1 MKRKFLLFFLGI
13 AVCGAALNA
22 QTLDEAILA
31 AAMTISRELPA
42 GSSVAVINFSSD
54 SKNLNEYVL
63 SELYGTILRNRSVIP
78 VQPNTG
84 QFQTIRDGLNTAGG
98 LNGETAQS
106 IGKLLGVQ
114 YLIIGSIRQNGNLY
128 NVVFNAVNL
137 NAEIK
142 SQYQT
147 SINPRNDTQL
157 TSLLNIKPQSQS
169 QSQSSAASTPQQEK
183 PVTIAAIAGITVP
196 ATGKTPVK
204 AIAEN
209 DQYTGT
215 VTWSPAVSGTFKF
228 ETQYT
233 ATITLTVKTGYTL
246 QGVAANFFKVAGATT
261 TNNANT
267 GVVTAV
273 FPAATATIV
282 NIASIAGV
290 TVPKAEERPVTTI
303 TETEQYGGTVTW
315 SPAVKGT
322 FKPDTQYT
330 ATITLTA
337 KTGYTLQGVTANFFK
352 VAGAASVNNNAN
364 TGVVTAVFPPTKD
377 PEDMKLKTLGV
388 SLGTAFDTPLVIGTV
403 HGTIAPFSG
412 SFFDLGI
419 DAGYGTSLDDVE
431 YFSLYPFANFALFV
445 PFPRTADGK
454 RGGWYA
460 GVGIGAMFANYTF
473 KVAGTIW
480 DTIIA
485 TNIVTGFNLF
495 DMLDISYT
503 IRTDFNLANSK
514 LSVGYVYRF
523 K

>member
-1 MKRKFLLFFLGI
+1 VKKNFFIFFLGV
-13 AVCGAALNA
+13 AACAAALNA
-22 QTLDEAILA
+22 QTLEIAITGA
-31 AAMTISRELPA
+31 AVKISRELPA
-42 GSSVAVINFSSD
+42 GASVAVINFQSD
-54 SKNLNEYVL
+54 SENLNEYVL
-63 SELYGTILRNRSVIP
+63 NELHGAILRNRSIIP
-78 VQPNTG
+78 VQPNVR
-84 QFQTIRDGLNTAGG
+84 QFQTIRDGLNADGE
-98 LNGETAQS
+98 LNGESAQS
-106 IGKLLGVQ
+106 IGKLLGVK
-114 YLIIGSIRQNGNLY
+114 YLITGSIKQNGNLY
-128 NVVFNAVNL
+128 NIVFNAVDL
-137 NAEIK
+137 NAELQ
-142 SQYQT
+142 SQYQA

-157 TSLLNIKPQSQS
+157 ASFLSGKSQP
-169 QSQSSAASTPQQEK
+169 SAASASQPKQ
-183 PVTIAAIAGITVP
+183 VTIAAITGITP
-196 ATGKTPVK
+196 ETGKTPVK
-204 AIAEN
+204 AITEN
-209 DQYTGT
+209 AQYTGT
-215 VTWSPAVSGTFKF
+215 VTWSPEVSGFFKF

-233 ATITLTVKTGYTL
+233 ATITLTAKTGYTL

-273 FPAATATIV
+273 FPATTATIV
-282 NIASIAGV
+282 NIAAIAGI
-290 TVPKAEERPVTTI
+290 TVPKAEGRPVTTI
-303 TETEQYGGTVTW
+303 TGTEQYGGTVTW

-352 VAGAASVNNNAN
+352 VAGATTVTNNAN
-364 TGVVTAVFPPTKD
+364 TGIVTAVFPPTKN
-377 PEDMKLKTLGV
+377 PEDMRLKTIGV
-388 SLGTAFDTPLVIGTV
+388 SVGTAFDTPLVIGTV
-403 HGTIAPFSG
+403 HGTIAPFNG

-419 DAGYGTSLDDVE
+419 DAGYGTGLDDVE

-473 KVAGTIW
+473 KVAGSIW
-480 DTIIA
+480 DTVIA

-503 IRTDFNLANSK
+503 IRTDFNLSNGK

-523 K
+523 N